1 MTTKR
6 IIFEQS
12 DDDKPQPSLPGY
24 TPDNFTAFSDGFSEG
39 MSIKGLG
46 CSLLI
51 LAGIIWVIWLI
62 V

>member
-6 IIFEQS
+6 VIFEQN
-12 DDDKPQPSLPGY
+12 DEQQPGLPDY
-24 TPDNFTAFSDGFSEG
+24 TPDNFTAFSNGFSEG

-51 LAGIIWVIWLI
+51 LAVIILIIWVL